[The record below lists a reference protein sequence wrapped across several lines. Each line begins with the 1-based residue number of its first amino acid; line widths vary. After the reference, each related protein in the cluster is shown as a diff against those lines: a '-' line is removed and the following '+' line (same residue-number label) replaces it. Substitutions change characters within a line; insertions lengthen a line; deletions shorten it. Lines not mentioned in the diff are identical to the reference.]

1 MLLTLLSHQWK
12 AQLRSSIFQ
21 KSLVLNIILGLFIL
35 YFGSIFLLLGFGMHE
50 ILANFYPG
58 QNVIGIFNG
67 ALLFCFL
74 IDLFFRFLMQE
85 LPVLAVQPY
94 LHLPISKNRL
104 VHYVLVKSIPSIF
117 NLFPLLFFVP
127 FMFTTVIP
135 AYGTT
140 IALAWMAA
148 LFLVTLLN
156 NFLLLYFKRLMS
168 TKPLYTL
175 GFGLAI
181 SLLMLLDYLHVV
193 SLRAASEAVF
203 GALFVTPWLA
213 AVPLVLVVGAYLLN
227 FYYLRAHTYPEELK
241 LRKTAEASGRDIT
254 FLNRFGEL
262 GKLIELELKLIWRH
276 KRTKSVVSLSVV
288 FLFYGFIFYGKGTYL
303 EGFAMLIFV
312 GIILSGM
319 PMFNYGQFLPGWQ
332 SAHFDGLLTQKNI
345 SPYQFYA
352 AKYWMMVP
360 VTVLAF
366 VLTLP
371 YGFFGS
377 KIILINAATL
387 LYNIGVNVFVI
398 FFFSVYNKERL
409 DLSKGATFNW
419 QGVGASKFVMMLPA
433 MLLPILIYL
442 PFGLMG
448 VPYAGIAALGGLGL
462 LGIIFRKQLLQWS
475 ANRFVAHKY
484 KLAAGFRQSN

>member
-12 AQLRSSIFQ
+12 AKLRSSIFQ
-21 KSLVLNIILGLFIL
+21 KSLVLNIILGLLIL
-35 YFGSIFLLLGFGMHE
+35 YFGSIFLLLGFGLHK
-50 ILANFYPG
+50 ILGNMYPG
-58 QNVIGIFNG
+58 QDVVGIFNS

-94 LHLPISKNRL
+94 LHLPIAKNKL
-104 VHYVLVKSIPSIF
+104 VHYVLVKSVPSIF
-117 NLFPLLFFVP
+117 NLFPLLVFVP
-127 FMFTTVIP
+127 FMYTSVMP
-135 AYGTT
+135 AYG
-140 IALAWMAA
+140 AA
-148 LFLVTLLN
+148 VAIVWVATLLLVTLLN
-156 NFLLLYFKRLMS
+156 NYLLMYFKRQMS

-175 GFGLAI
+175 AFGVAI
-181 SLLMLLDYLHVV
+181 VGLMLLDYFGVLQ
-193 SLRAASEAVF
+193 LKAISETLF
-203 GALFVTPWLA
+203 GAVLVNPWLA
-213 AVPLVLVVGAYLLN
+213 VVPLVLLAGTYLLN
-227 FYYLRAHTYPEELK
+227 FYYLKAHTYPEELE
-241 LRKTAEASGRDIT
+241 LRKTNTATGGDIA

-276 KRTKSVVSLSVV
+276 KRTRSIAMMSVM
-288 FLFYGFIFYGKGTYL
+288 FLFYGFLFYGKGKFMD
-303 EGFAMLIFV
+303 GFGTLIFV

-332 SAHFDGLLTQKNI
+332 SGHFDGLLTQKNI
-345 SPYQFYA
+345 SPYQFYT

-366 VLTLP
+366 ILTLP
-371 YGFFGS
+371 YGFFGY

-387 LYNIGVNVFVI
+387 LYNVGVNVFVI

-433 MLLPILIYL
+433 MALPILIYL
-442 PFGLMG
+442 PFGLTG
-448 VPYAGIAALGGLGL
+448 IPYAGIAALGGLGF

-484 KLAAGFRQSN
+484 KLAAGYRQS